1 MYIVEYQ
8 YKLKPNANAEEQLR
22 ILTELAAPVYRRI
35 PGCISA
41 NIFEYKDS
49 DDKKHEWEYVFVV
62 VWESEEAAKK
72 SMEDNYIGDRDSEL
86 GKTGAPGK
94 FLGMVEDG
102 IVSYATLLAPTK

>member
-8 YKLKPNANAEEQLR
+8 YKLKAGTDINEQLR
-22 ILTELAAPVYRRI
+22 LLTDVAAPVYRRI

-49 DDKKHEWEYVFVV
+49 DDKKHEWQYVFVV

-72 SMEDNYIGDRDSEL
+72 SMEDNYIGGPDSEL
-86 GKTGAPGK
+86 GKTGSPGK
-94 FLGMVEDG
+94 FLAMVEDG
-102 IVSYATLLAPTK
+102 IVLYATLLASTK